1 MLGNRV
7 QNSYTE
13 HVYSEADCKTM
24 WRCRDTHDA
33 VKLSSSDIIRD
44 RRRSSRAICP
54 GNYLA
59 FWGHCVVLCAT
70 VRSPLTTVLNFKLSS
85 VFTYMAI
92 TALPTTWSIKI

>member
-13 HVYSEADCKTM
+13 HVYSEADCKTT

-44 RRRSSRAICP
+44 R
-54 GNYLA
+54 
-59 FWGHCVVLCAT
+59 
-70 VRSPLTTVLNFKLSS
+70 
-85 VFTYMAI
+85 
-92 TALPTTWSIKI
+92 